1 MSRPPSSPILR
12 LLVLPL
18 ALLPAPLGAQT
29 IRSVSDA
36 EPRLVPGG
44 DAVAGDALR
53 PSTTDLSRQ
62 FFGGESAHGGA
73 PSVFG

>member
-44 DAVAGDALR
+44 DAVELPLDGSGLGGITEVRFLKDGREVRGLR
-53 PSTTDLSRQ
+53 
-62 FFGGESAHGGA
+62 G
-73 PSVFG
+73 